1 MAKESYNDLIFMLGD
16 LAREH
21 LAEKKNLPKAMQA
34 VFECEDVLLAV
45 REEIAAL
52 EGEMN
57 EEDAAY
63 QDFLDQQAAE
73 RDEQQAITRKWR
85 HAVAGVES
93 RSRELRKSLSSQKAA
108 YRYQKNSLALADQ
121 KHKELEQREGHDVK
135 KIDTSRANLKTFR
148 LKMMRFGRM
157 LEDMEME
164 LNQVLTPRPGQVGAQ
179 GILAHKRLLEMEDE
193 AEEKK
198 ADHEERMKALD
209 EALAAKEAEAQ
220 AAEEDLDGA
229 LFDLGEEVYGD
240 RIAHPALN
248 PIYPR
253 LDKAG

>member
-1 MAKESYNDLIFMLGD
+1 MPKESYNDLIFALGD

-21 LAEKKNLPKAMQA
+21 LADKEPPSPAMAA
-34 VFECEDVLLAV
+34 VFECEEVLLGI
-45 REEIAAL
+45 RDEIAAL

-57 EEDAAY
+57 EEAEAY

-108 YRYQKNSLALADQ
+108 HRYQKNSLALAEQ

-148 LKMMRFGRM
+148 LKMMRNSRM

-193 AEEKK
+193 ALERKDE
-198 ADHEERMKALD
+198 HEARMKELD
-209 EALAAKEAEAQ
+209 AALAAKEQEA
-220 AAEEDLDGA
+220 AIAEEELDGT
-229 LFDLGEEVYGD
+229 LFDLGQEVYAD
-240 RIAHPALN
+240 RTPHPALN
-248 PIYPR
+248 PLYPR

>member
-1 MAKESYNDLIFMLGD
+1 MARESYNDLIFQLGD

-21 LAEKKNLPKAMQA
+21 LAEKHPVPKAMDG
-34 VFECEDVLLAV
+34 VFECEEVLLGI
-45 REEIAAL
+45 RDEIAAL

-73 RDEQQAITRKWR
+73 REELEAITRKWR
-85 HAVAGVES
+85 HAVAGVET
-93 RSRELRKSLSSQKAA
+93 RSRDLRKSLSSQRAA
-108 YRYQKNSLALADQ
+108 YRYQKNSLKLAEE

-135 KIDTSRANLKTFR
+135 KIETSRGNLKTFR

-164 LNQVLTPRPGQVGAQ
+164 LNQVLTPRAGQVGAQ
-179 GILAHKRLLEMEDE
+179 GILAHKRILEMEDE

-198 ADHEERMKALD
+198 DAHDERMKELD
-209 EALAAKEAEAQ
+209 AALAGKEGEEKDAEAE
-220 AAEEDLDGA
+220 LDGA
-229 LFDLGEEVYGD
+229 LFELGEEVYAD

-248 PIYPR
+248 PLYLR